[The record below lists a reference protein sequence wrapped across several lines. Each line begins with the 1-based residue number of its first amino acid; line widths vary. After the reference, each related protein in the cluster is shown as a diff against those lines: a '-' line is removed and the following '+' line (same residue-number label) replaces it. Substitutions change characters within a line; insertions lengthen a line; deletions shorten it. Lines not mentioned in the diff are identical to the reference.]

1 MKDGRQLRR
10 RSTEC
15 AAMVAND
22 RTAGTAYGHGGEG
35 PLESWSA
42 SNAGKAV

>member
-1 MKDGRQLRR
+1 MDASCDDVA
-10 RSTEC
+10 RSAC

-35 PLESWSA
+35 PLESRSA